1 MNKTNELIHIEGVTQ
16 RFGQTLAIDNVSL
29 TIHENEFFALLGPS
43 GCGKTT
49 LLRMLAGFVT
59 PDSGRLMLDGK
70 DLVGVKPYRRP
81 DNMMFQ
87 SYALFPHMTVYDNV
101 AYGLRQERIAKAEVA
116 RRTAEVIEMVGL
128 AGLAHR
134 KPDTLS
140 GGQRQRVALAR
151 AVVKRPRVLLLDEPL
166 TALDRK
172 LRVEM
177 RLELKRLQ
185 HEVGITFLFVTHDQE
200 EALVM
205 SDRAA
210 IMNSGRILQFGT
222 VEELYESPNSLFV
235 ANFMGESNVFK
246 GRLEVAGEDV
256 TLAGNDRAW
265 RVAPDA
271 HRRAGLT
278 HGDSAAIVVRPE
290 RLRVESA
297 VSAPIG
303 GELANTLEGVLAD
316 LVYLGSTL
324 EYLIELRRDTP
335 RGTRLVGR
343 VQVGQQFEDLTPGT
357 AVRVSWNIQ
366 HGVLVA
372 DSPGAV
378 SLA

>member
-1 MNKTNELIHIEGVTQ
+1 MNNTNELIRIEAVTH
-16 RFGQTLAIDNVSL
+16 RFGQMLAVDNVSL

-81 DNMMFQ
+81 VNMMFQ

-101 AYGLRQERIAKAEVA
+101 AYGLRQEKIAKAEVA
-116 RRTAEVIEMVGL
+116 QRTAEVLEMVGL
-128 AGLAHR
+128 SGLARR

-210 IMNSGRILQFGT
+210 IMNAGKILQFGT

-235 ANFMGESNVFK
+235 ANFMGESNVFT
-246 GRLEVAGEDV
+246 GRLVVTGEDV
-256 TLAGNDRAW
+256 TLAGNSGTW
-265 RVAPDA
+265 QVAPDA
-271 HRRAGLT
+271 HRRANLT

-297 VSAPIG
+297 ASAPVGEIG
-303 GELANTLEGVLAD
+303 NALEGMVTD
-316 LVYLGSTL
+316 LVYLGSTI
-324 EYLIELRRDTP
+324 EYLVELRDK
-335 RGTRLVGR
+335 TRLVGR
-343 VQVGQQFEDLTPGT
+343 VQVGQQFGDFKPGAT
-357 AVRVSWNIQ
+357 VRVSWNIQ
-366 HGVLVA
+366 HGLLVA
-372 DSPGAV
+372 HPSSAAP
-378 SLA
+378 LAK

>member
-1 MNKTNELIHIEGVTQ
+1 MNKSNELIRIEGVTQ
-16 RFGQTLAIDNVSL
+16 RFGQTLAVDNVSL
-29 TIHENEFFALLGPS
+29 TIRENEFFALLGPS

-59 PDSGRLMLDGK
+59 PDSGRLMLDGR

-81 DNMMFQ
+81 VNMMFQ

-101 AYGLRQERIAKAEVA
+101 AYGLRQERIAKAQVTQ
-116 RRTAEVIEMVGL
+116 RTAEVLELVGL
-128 AGLAHR
+128 SGLARR

-210 IMNSGRILQFGT
+210 IMNAGRILQFGT

-235 ANFMGESNVFK
+235 ANFMGESNVFP
-246 GRLEVAGEDV
+246 GRLEVNGAEV
-256 TLAGNDRAW
+256 ALAGNGRAW

-271 HRRAGLT
+271 PRRAGLI

-297 VSAPIG
+297 VSAPG
-303 GELANTLEGVLAD
+303 GAEPGNTMEGVLAD

-324 EYLIELRRDTP
+324 EYLVELGDQ
-335 RGTRLVGR
+335 TRLTGR
-343 VQVGQQFEDLTPGT
+343 VQVGQQLDDLTPGT
-357 AVRVSWNIQ
+357 AVRASWELQ
-366 HGVLVA
+366 HGVLVT
-372 DSPGAV
+372 DSPAPR
-378 SLA
+378 

>member
-1 MNKTNELIHIEGVTQ
+1 MNKTNELIRIEQVTH
-16 RFGQTLAIDNVSL
+16 RFGQTLAVDNVSL
-29 TIHENEFFALLGPS
+29 TIRENEFFALLGPS

-81 DNMMFQ
+81 VNMMFQ

-116 RRTAEVIEMVGL
+116 RRSAEVLEMVGL
-128 AGLAHR
+128 GGLAQR

-185 HEVGITFLFVTHDQE
+185 QEVGITFLFVTHDQE

-210 IMNSGRILQFGT
+210 IMNAGRILQVGT

-246 GRLEVAGEDV
+246 GKLQVVGEEVALV
-256 TLAGNDRAW
+256 GNDRTW
-265 RVAPDA
+265 RVARDA
-271 HRRAGLT
+271 HRRANLAN
-278 HGDSAAIVVRPE
+278 GDSAAIVVRPE

-297 VSAPIG
+297 ESAPLG
-303 GELANTLEGVLAD
+303 GEIGNTMEAVLAD

-324 EYLIELRRDTP
+324 EYLIELRD
-335 RGTRLVGR
+335 GTRLTGR
-343 VQVGQQFEDLTPGT
+343 VQVGQQSETLSVGT

-366 HGVLVA
+366 HGILVA
-372 DSPGAV
+372 DSPGAE